1 MKRTYMRGAKK
12 MNENNNIAVPRMRT
26 IKQTAEIFGLPV
38 HFVREKVSAGEVVA
52 VRAGRRFLVNV
63 DKFAEYLNTC
73 TISQESE
80 ADSGKIQPIALR

>member
-1 MKRTYMRGAKK
+1 

-52 VRAGRRFLVNV
+52 VRAGRLFLVNI
-63 DKFAEYLNTC
+63 DRFADYLNSSTVQS
-73 TISQESE
+73 TQQ
-80 ADSGKIQPIALR
+80 AASGKIKPISLRQ